1 MKKNKLF
8 TLIELLVVISII
20 SILAAMLLPALSKA
34 REKAHSIS
42 CANNLKQL
50 ITGYKLYEAD
60 YRKYMPLTFNGSTCW
75 VQLIGRGAYGNRYL
89 SSDLPNEALC
99 PTRMPFKFVSNVAT
113 YLLRNPW
120 TAIPTGYYRN
130 ATSTDNTVG
139 TVGDVPRNDN
149 FLLLNMIK
157 APSSYLFLG
166 DNFSPVKV
174 NEGNQRAYGRLRQV
188 PQPTKGEDGSFFFV
202 KAHGANGNFAFIDGH
217 VEALGSAGE
226 FAGKINKEYTAAG
239 QSKQTCYVYID
250 TNNNYSYAQ

>member
-120 TAIPTGYYRN
+120 TAIPAGCYRN
-130 ATSTDNTVG
+130 VPSTDVTIGANDG
-139 TVGDVPRNDN
+139 KARNDN
-149 FLLLNMIK
+149 FLLLNTIQS
-157 APSSYLFLG
+157 PSSYLFIG
-166 DNFSPVKV
+166 DNFSPVKA
-174 NEGNQRAYGRLRQV
+174 NDGNQRAYGKLRSV
-188 PQPTKGEDGSFFFV
+188 PDPTAGENGSFFFV

-217 VEALGSAGE
+217 VEAIGSAGG
-226 FAGKINKEYTAAG
+226 FAEKINRAYTDLG
-239 QSKQTCYVYID
+239 MSKQTCYVYVD
-250 TNNNYSYAQ
+250 MNNNYMSAQ